1 MATINTIHD
10 LLELLRS
17 EPVWVEELR
26 AILLTKEVLE
36 LPAAVAS
43 LTEALSEANR
53 RLGQLES
60 DMATVKEDVAVIRED
75 IVVLKDDMSGVKED
89 MSGVKEDMSGVKED
103 MSGLTTRVARAEG
116 HLGRLLGKEYERSV
130 EQAAL
135 ARTII
140 DLGFNRVRVSMSQNS
155 GTRPEF
161 HRAIDYALESGNLS
175 VSDVRSIFDT
185 DLIIS
190 SGDGRYALFE
200 VSVTAGSEDIS
211 RARARAEILAGA
223 LASEV
228 TPAVITSS
236 IQDPQQLQADEAQV
250 KVIIIPD
257 D

>member
-1 MATINTIHD
+1 MTTINTIHD

-43 LTEALSEANR
+43 LTEALSETNR
-53 RLGQLES
+53 RLGNLES
-60 DMATVKEDVAVIRED
+60 DMVIVKEDVAVI
-75 IVVLKDDMSGVKED
+75 KED
-89 MSGVKEDMSGVKED
+89 V
-103 MSGLTTRVARAEG
+103 SGLTTRVARAEG

-130 EQAAL
+130 ERAAL
-135 ARTII
+135 ART
-140 DLGFNRVRVSMSQNS
+140 LTEYGFSRARVSMSQNS

-161 HRAIDYALESGNLS
+161 HSAIADALENGNLS

-200 VSVTAGSEDIS
+200 VSVTACSEDIS

-223 LASEV
+223 LAAEV
-228 TPAVITSS
+228 TPAVITSN
-236 IQDPQQLQADEAQV
+236 IQEPQQRQADEAQV